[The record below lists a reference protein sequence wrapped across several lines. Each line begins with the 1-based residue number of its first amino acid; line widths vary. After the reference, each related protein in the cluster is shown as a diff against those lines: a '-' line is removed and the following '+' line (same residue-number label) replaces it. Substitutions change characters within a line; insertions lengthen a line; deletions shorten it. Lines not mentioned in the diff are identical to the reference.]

1 MSYISSLSLQNTKKE
16 KEKIAFAQIS
26 LGLMLLEFS
35 SSQTVIIQVPA
46 LHFGP
51 WEIKQ
56 PLEC

>member
-1 MSYISSLSLQNTKKE
+1 MKKE